1 MPRAPLDLTGKTFGA
16 LTVIRRAGSSPKGA
30 SLWLCHCA
38 RCGRDAVI
46 EGHRLRDK
54 RDCGCAYRE
63 SRADLSGQHIG
74 VLQVIRREGSDKHGN
89 ILYLCRCDLCGKEKV
104 LPASTIRARLASC
117 GCKKTDPQR
126 MEAMSPLGVAKQ
138 VYHGVQVIQATRKEA
153 NRNSQTGVRGVFPFR
168 GGYIAAV
175 QIKGVRWRSGRY
187 STIEEAQKALAVQK
201 EAMLDD
207 AGVTDEVIAKFRPPK
222 KPKK

>member
-89 ILYLCRCDLCGKEKV
+89 IRCV
-104 LPASTIRARLASC
+104 
-117 GCKKTDPQR
+117 
-126 MEAMSPLGVAKQ
+126 
-138 VYHGVQVIQATRKEA
+138 
-153 NRNSQTGVRGVFPFR
+153 
-168 GGYIAAV
+168 
-175 QIKGVRWRSGRY
+175 
-187 STIEEAQKALAVQK
+187 
-201 EAMLDD
+201 
-207 AGVTDEVIAKFRPPK
+207 
-222 KPKK
+222 

>member
-1 MPRAPLDLTGKTFGA
+1 
-16 LTVIRRAGSSPKGA
+16 
-30 SLWLCHCA
+30 
-38 RCGRDAVI
+38 
-46 EGHRLRDK
+46 
-54 RDCGCAYRE
+54 
-63 SRADLSGQHIG
+63 
-74 VLQVIRREGSDKHGN
+74 
-89 ILYLCRCDLCGKEKV
+89 
-104 LPASTIRARLASC
+104 
-117 GCKKTDPQR
+117 
-126 MEAMSPLGVAKQ
+126 MSPLGVAKQ
-138 VYHGVQVIQATRKEA
+138 VYHGVQVVQATREEA

-168 GGYIAAV
+168 GGYVAAV